1 MTETGTRTSRAPDLT
16 GTGALALLAALAVS
30 WAARRSGVL
39 PGALL
44 GGAQPYLVGRPVQ
57 AAVVVVVAL
66 VLVLGLP
73 THARTRLWAL
83 VLSVPI
89 TLGPVAV
96 RPAAAGPLIRVR

>member
-1 MTETGTRTSRAPDLT
+1 
-16 GTGALALLAALAVS
+16 
-30 WAARRSGVL
+30 VL

-44 GGAQPYLVGRPVQ
+44 GGAQPDLVGRPVQ
-57 AAVVVVVAL
+57 AAVVVVAL

-73 THARTRLWAL
+73 TDARTRLWAL

>member
-1 MTETGTRTSRAPDLT
+1 MSRASQPT
-16 GTGALALLAALAVS
+16 AAALAVS

-44 GGAQPYLVGRPVQ
+44 GGAQPDLVGRPVQ
-57 AAVVVVVAL
+57 AAVVVAL

-73 THARTRLWAL
+73 TDARTRLWAL

-96 RPAAAGPLIRVR
+96 RPVAAGPLIRVR

>member
-16 GTGALALLAALAVS
+16 GTGALALLAALAV
-30 WAARRSGVL
+30 
-39 PGALL
+39 
-44 GGAQPYLVGRPVQ
+44 
-57 AAVVVVVAL
+57 VAL

-73 THARTRLWAL
+73 TDARTRLWAL

>member
-1 MTETGTRTSRAPDLT
+1 
-16 GTGALALLAALAVS
+16 
-30 WAARRSGVL
+30 VL

-57 AAVVVVVAL
+57 AAVVVVAL

>member
-30 WAARRSGVL
+30 RGGTAVRVL

-57 AAVVVVVAL
+57 AAVVVAL

>member
-57 AAVVVVVAL
+57 AAVVVAL

>member
-16 GTGALALLAALAVS
+16 GTGALALLAALVVS

-44 GGAQPYLVGRPVQ
+44 GGAQPYLVGRPMQ
-57 AAVVVVVAL
+57 AAVVVVTL

-89 TLGPVAV
+89 TLGPVAL